1 MRENRM
7 LLSDP
12 TVLEALSHPVRLDV
26 LGFLMSEGTATASV
40 CARAVGDTPSNCS
53 YHLRVLAKHGLV
65 EQQAS
70 ADGRERPW
78 KATIT
83 GLAIEPT
90 AGATST
96 DEPGN
101 DAASAAMLS
110 ASLQLDHQLAREH
123 LRTREALPLQW
134 RQVDAHAAYG
144 LRVTPDELK
153 QIVERIDAVVR
164 PYIAATR
171 DDAPSDAEPAH
182 VAVLAFPRPQ
192 FR

>member
-7 LLSDP
+7 LLRDP
-12 TVLEALSHPVRLDV
+12 AVLDALSHPVRLDV
-26 LGFLMSEGTATASV
+26 LGYLMSEGTATASV

-65 EQQAS
+65 EQQPS
-70 ADGRERPW
+70 SDGRERPW

-83 GLAIEPT
+83 GLAIEQ
-90 AGATST
+90 GD
-96 DEPGN
+96 DEQGN
-101 DAASAAMLS
+101 EAASAAMAA
-110 ASLQLDHQLAREH
+110 ASLQLDQQLAREH
-123 LRTREALPLQW
+123 LRSRESLPQKW

-153 QIVERIDAVVR
+153 QLTERIDAIVR

-171 DDAPSDAEPAH
+171 DDAPSDAELAH
-182 VAVLAFPRPQ
+182 LAVLAFPRPQ

>member
-1 MRENRM
+1 MHENRK

-12 TVLEALSHPVRLDV
+12 AVIDALSHPVRLDV
-26 LGFLMSEGTATASV
+26 LGYLMSEGTATASV

-70 ADGRERPW
+70 PDGRERPW
-78 KATIT
+78 KATVT
-83 GLAIEPT
+83 GLAIEPSDD
-90 AGATST
+90 ASDG
-96 DEPGN
+96 
-101 DAASAAMLS
+101 AASAAMAS

-123 LRTREALPLQW
+123 LRTRESLPSQW
-134 RQVDAHAAYG
+134 RQIDAHAAYG

-153 QIVERIDAVVR
+153 HIVEQIDAVVR

-182 VAVLAFPRPQ
+182 LAVLAFPRPR

>member
-12 TVLEALSHPVRLDV
+12 AVLDALSHPVRLDV
-26 LGFLMSEGTATASV
+26 LGYLMSEGAATASV

-70 ADGRERPW
+70 PDGRERPW

-83 GLAIEPT
+83 GLAIEP
-90 AGATST
+90 SD
-96 DEPGN
+96 DEPGT
-101 DAASAAMLS
+101 DAASAAMAS

-123 LRTREALPLQW
+123 LRTRESLPQEW

-171 DDAPSDAEPAH
+171 DDAPNDAEPAH
-182 VAVLAFPRPQ
+182 LAVLAFPRPR
-192 FR
+192 FK